1 MHYVLYTSPW
11 KHQHNIIL
19 FVKDSVHSIY
29 KFSDAYLMHI
39 IQVRAFLKLDLF
51 PDVAIIG
58 NFGTQESRQLSYK
71 IFGENKC
78 KFYCAIPPLL
88 VCITKITEYCNVHR

>member
-29 KFSDAYLMHI
+29 KFSDAYYSFLIHI
-39 IQVRAFLKLDLF
+39 IQMRAFLKLDLF

-58 NFGTQESRQLSYK
+58 NFGTQK
-71 IFGENKC
+71 AGN
-78 KFYCAIPPLL
+78 
-88 VCITKITEYCNVHR
+88 